1 MGIFSDIKLISLIKK
16 VEGKYQSRLEEKRLD
31 LNQSLSGNQ
40 TAPAHLVLSYKALFF
55 AKKMNQFLFQSDS
68 GVFKNDISKLN
79 ANNYELLYQII
90 IVWFSWVQ
98 IPLASESK
106 RDQNSVNL
114 SITHLKSVAHRL
126 VNCAF
131 YKSCMLSVGHIDRH
145 FDTMLDNS
153 PDCKEFI
160 AELVLAIAESEKIF
174 DKK

>member
-1 MGIFSDIKLISLIKK
+1 MLQGWK
-16 VEGKYQSRLEEKRLD
+16 G
-31 LNQSLSGNQ
+31 
-40 TAPAHLVLSYKALFF
+40 
-55 AKKMNQFLFQSDS
+55 
-68 GVFKNDISKLN
+68 
-79 ANNYELLYQII
+79 
-90 IVWFSWVQ
+90 
-98 IPLASESK
+98 ESK

-114 SITHLKSVAHRL
+114 SITHLKSVWGIDPEFVKLCYDGYAFYDQYSSQVAHRL

-131 YKSCMLSVGHIDRH
+131 YKNCMLSVGHIDRH